1 MYMIDTR
8 RFRRS
13 AVLAFGIIAATAAQA
28 ETFDAAFVA
37 AHSEARVA
45 RIVVTGNERTHSSVI
60 LELTGISEGE
70 KLTEVDCEKAKQK
83 LLLSGIFSE
92 VSLSA
97 VIDESGSAVV
107 TIEVKDKWTLIPVP
121 SGSYGSGGWSA
132 GLDIVEFNLFG
143 LRKTLVVGGSDS
155 NLGLSGTIAYIDP
168 RFLGADVTLQVYAS
182 YARSS
187 EEATYMD
194 DSDFA
199 DFIAATESGGFALAY
214 PSDKTLYAQPRFTV
228 RYRGLSDGDAEK
240 YDQKTDY
247 FVLVPGVDLIYDDER
262 FTTYHKS
269 GPSASLTYT
278 HGFDLSGGSPYD
290 AVSGQVDF
298 KLDTFWDGLAE
309 CGFVGSYGSECFM
322 LQSALSGVGYRTIPQ
337 GSSYAADSAAL
348 YASLDLPFVK
358 AKWAVMT
365 LGAFYE
371 GGAYATGL
379 EGQSVA
385 FFHGPGLS
393 YRLYLHNI
401 ALPAAGIDMAYNIP
415 AGLPVFSVNVGVS
428 L

>member
-1 MYMIDTR
+1 MHMIAAKR
-8 RFRRS
+8 LRRS
-13 AVLAFGIIAATAAQA
+13 AVLAFGILAAQAAQA
-28 ETFDAAFVA
+28 EAFDAAFVA
-37 AHSEARVA
+37 AHSEERIS
-45 RIVVTGNERTHSSVI
+45 RIVVAGNERTHASAI
-60 LELTGISEGE
+60 LELAEISEGE
-70 KLTEVDCEKAKQK
+70 RLADVDCEKVKQN
-83 LLLSGIFSE
+83 LLLSGIFSD

-97 VIDESGSAVV
+97 IIDKSGGVVV

-168 RFLGADVTLQVYAS
+168 RFLGADVTLQAYAS
-182 YARSS
+182 YARAS
-187 EEATYMD
+187 EEATYMN

-199 DFIAATESGGFALAY
+199 DFVTTTGSGGFALAY
-214 PSDKTLYAQPRFTV
+214 PSDKTLYVQPRFTV
-228 RYRGLSDGDAEK
+228 RYRGLSEGDAEK
-240 YDQKTDY
+240 YDLRTDDL
-247 FVLVPGVDLIYDDER
+247 VLVPGVDAIYDDER

-269 GPSASLTYT
+269 GPSASFTYL
-278 HGFDLSGGSPYD
+278 HGFGLSGGPQYD
-290 AVSGQVDF
+290 SVSGQADL
-298 KLDTFWDGLAE
+298 KLDTFGDGLAE

-322 LQSALSGVGYRTIPQ
+322 LQSALSGVGYRTLPQ

-379 EGQSVA
+379 EGQSIA

>member
-1 MYMIDTR
+1 MINTR

-13 AVLAFGIIAATAAQA
+13 VVITLGIIAAQAAWA

-37 AHSEARVA
+37 AHSEDRIA
-45 RIVVTGNERTHSSVI
+45 RIVVTGNERTRSCVI
-60 LELTGISEGE
+60 LELAEISEGE
-70 KLTEVDCEKAKQK
+70 KLTDIDCEKVKQN
-83 LLLSGIFSE
+83 LLLSGIFSD

-97 VIDESGSAVV
+97 VIDESGGAVV
-107 TIEVKDKWTLIPVP
+107 TIGVKDKWTLIPVP

-155 NLGLSGTIAYIDP
+155 DLGLSGTIAYIDP

-199 DFIAATESGGFALAY
+199 DFITTTGSVGFALAY
-214 PSDKTLYAQPRFTV
+214 PSDKTLYAQPRFAV
-228 RYRGLSDGDAEK
+228 RYRGLSEGDAEK
-240 YDQKTDY
+240 YDLRTDY
-247 FVLVPGVDLIYDDER
+247 LVLMPGVDVIYDDER

-269 GPSASLTYT
+269 GPSASFTYI
-278 HGFDLSGGSPYD
+278 HGFDLSGGTPYNTI
-290 AVSGQVDF
+290 SGQADL
-298 KLDTFWDGLAE
+298 KLDSFWDGLAE
-309 CGFVGSYGSECFM
+309 FGFVGSYSSECFM
-322 LQSALSGVGYRTIPQ
+322 LQSALSGVGYRTLSQ

-348 YASLDLPFVK
+348 YASLDLPFMK